1 MADEKSETIEQ
12 CVKEDSNSNSPE
24 QPRSPGAKS
33 SSGDHEYI
41 VLAAPD
47 IESDSGS
54 AVSVSSMD
62 KSKSLGSSVSSFADV
77 VIPDMEATLEKGPSD
92 EEVQNLVEDA
102 KKDFLHNSGAVEEV
116 NSGQGNVTDSQGAF
130 EGNRNVSDENL
141 SHARNALVVEGNQLS
156 NKTGDD
162 EERVELARQRSSSA
176 GQAEATQTT
185 NVVQFSP
192 GETARGRSST
202 HPGHSDDEN
211 DDNAV
216 LFDGITYLGSST
228 VNAPVSEIE
237 LKRTM
242 SVLREQTEVTIDVLL
257 YVGSTSDSMIRL
269 KDPETQAD
277 IATYRIQRILFCGR
291 GDAEGNES
299 DCFAF
304 NTVHGDSDIFHC
316 HVFRCLDPEKAGKI
330 LRTFALSFRRNRK
343 RKQHTQESSGDSS
356 TIIAG
361 VSNLLFKF
369 DVTLDILE
377 EDSKGFSS
385 AARDKNCFKLRQDL
399 HKKISITV
407 QQLTNK
413 HLIVERCF
421 GLLICPGKNVRYSD
435 MHLLS
440 EVSMEV
446 GDGGKT
452 YFITGLWD
460 PAVRDLLVLNTETP
474 KDTRLFVTIAVD
486 LVVTGVT
493 EPVRFIVET
502 KAKVYPSGEK
512 FFWNPSRQKFH
523 ETYIMELKEVTDTD
537 TGEKGFQV
545 KSLKTES
552 SIEASKNLNKRQH
565 TLNRQLSGGDKTPS
579 DDDDEDDEPLLS
591 GSGAVQ
597 KECTEEELGS
607 WADLLS
613 KWKDV
618 TLRPRQLPG
627 LVRKGIPEPVRGQ
640 VWQMMAGL
648 KENDDLL
655 EGYKHL
661 IKKESPTEQVIMW
674 DIHRTFPAHEYFK
687 SSGGEGQEMLYK
699 ISKAY
704 SVYDEEVGYCQGLSF
719 LSAVLLLHL
728 PEEQAF
734 ALLVKIMNDYGL
746 RDIFKHDFEQ
756 LHLKFFQLERMIEDS
771 MPDLYSHFQ
780 YNDIETHMFAS
791 QWFLTLFTAKFPLPM
806 VYCIMDLFLC
816 HGMSVIFQVALAL
829 LKGSRRE
836 LIQMDFESILKYFRV
851 SMPKKYLDEE
861 EYKKLINSAMGFRV
875 TNRKMKKYEKEYL
888 LKKEQEAQL
897 EDPVERLQRENKRLF
912 EANMR
917 LEQENDNLAHELV
930 TSKVELHSKLAEA
943 EEKVEELS
951 KALENATISLVEAED
966 QREKLTVE
974 GAQVKDMW
982 RQNIEQAE
990 EERKRHT
997 AIIEEYKKICTQM
1010 DERSEKLKEDLHQEL
1025 LEVKRRVGSCEN
1037 CAALFSDEGHV
1048 SLDGDSTVSFKPS
1061 VKVVDAEQ
1069 RLRELELELAQTKLS
1084 LVEAECRSQE
1094 LEHRLSAIE
1103 AAAGENKPWFKRI
1116 SLVKDSGK

>member
-1 MADEKSETIEQ
+1 MADEKAPGIGECVIEQ
-12 CVKEDSNSNSPE
+12 SNSDSPE
-24 QPRSPGAKS
+24 EPRSPGAKS
-33 SSGDHEYI
+33 TNGDHEYV
-41 VLAAPD
+41 VLAPPD

-54 AVSVSSMD
+54 AVSVSSID

-77 VIPDMEATLEKGPSD
+77 IIPEMEATLEKGPT
-92 EEVQNLVEDA
+92 EKEVQDLVEDA
-102 KKDFLHNSGAVEEV
+102 KKDFMHSSAAVEEV
-116 NSGQGNVTDSQGAF
+116 NSDAWKATERHV
-130 EGNRNVSDENL
+130 RNS
-141 SHARNALVVEGNQLS
+141 LVVEGHQLL
-156 NKTGDD
+156 NTTED
-162 EERVELARQRSSSA
+162 VELSKQGSSSN
-176 GQAEATQTT
+176 GQAETPQVTSLSQLSSEEA
-185 NVVQFSP
+185 VQGS
-192 GETARGRSST
+192 SST
-202 HPGHSDDEN
+202 QPSQSDKGSDG
-211 DDNAV
+211 NAII
-216 LFDGITYLGSST
+216 FDGITYLGSST

-242 SVLREQTEVTIDVLL
+242 AVLREQTEVTIDVLL
-257 YVGSTSDSMIRL
+257 YVGSTSDGMIRL
-269 KDPETQAD
+269 KDPETSKAENHKLKLLLFSHTLLAFSVQHN
-277 IATYRIQRILFCGR
+277 YNILKMLFFSVHSFMSFTVK
-291 GDAEGNES
+291 GNVVNNLVLYV
-299 DCFAF
+299 C
-304 NTVHGDSDIFHC
+304 
-316 HVFRCLDPEKAGKI
+316 
-330 LRTFALSFRRNRK
+330 
-343 RKQHTQESSGDSS
+343 RKQQALESSADTSAM
-356 TIIAG
+356 TIAG

-377 EDSKGFSS
+377 EDNKGFSS

-399 HKKISITV
+399 RKQVSITV

-440 EVSMEV
+440 EVTMNV

-452 YFITGLWD
+452 YYITGLWD
-460 PAVRDLLVLNTETP
+460 PAIRDLLVLNTETP

-502 KAKVYPSGEK
+502 KAKIFPSGEK
-512 FFWNPSRQKFH
+512 FFWTPSRAKFR
-523 ETYIMELKEVTDTD
+523 EIYIMELKEVTDTD
-537 TGEKGFQV
+537 TGEKGFEV

-552 SIEASKNLNKRQH
+552 SIEASKNLNKTR
-565 TLNRQLSGGDKTPS
+565 TFLNRQLSGGDKTPS

-607 WADLLS
+607 WADLLN

-618 TLRPRQLPG
+618 TLRPKQLPG
-627 LVRKGIPEPVRGQ
+627 LVRKGIPEPLRGQ
-640 VWQMMAGL
+640 IWQMMAGL
-648 KENDDLL
+648 KENDELL
-655 EGYKHL
+655 EGYKHF

-771 MPDLYSHFQ
+771 MPDLFSHFQ
-780 YNDIETHMFAS
+780 YNEIETHMYAS
-791 QWFLTLFTAKFPLPM
+791 QWFLTLFTAKFPLSM
-806 VYCIMDLFLC
+806 VYRIMDLFLC
-816 HGMSVIFQVALAL
+816 HGMSIIFQVALAL
-829 LKGSRRE
+829 LKASRRE
-836 LIQMDFESILKYFRV
+836 LIQMDFEAILKYFRI

-861 EYKKLINSAMGFRV
+861 EYKKLVNSALGFRV
-875 TNRKMKKYEKEYL
+875 TNKKMKKYEKEYM

-930 TSKVELHSKLAEA
+930 TTKVELHSKLAESD
-943 EEKVEELS
+943 EKVEELS
-951 KALENATISLVEAED
+951 KALDNTTISLAEAED
-966 QREKLTVE
+966 QLEKFKVE
-974 GAQVKDMW
+974 GAQVKEMW

-1037 CAALFSDEGHV
+1037 CATLFSDEGHV
-1048 SLDGDSTVSFKPS
+1048 SLDGDSTVSFKTS

-1094 LEHRLSAIE
+1094 LEHRLAAIV
-1103 AAAGENKPWFKRI
+1103 AAAGESKSWFKRI

>member
-1 MADEKSETIEQ
+1 MADEKAPATGECVIEQ
-12 CVKEDSNSNSPE
+12 SNSDSPE
-24 QPRSPGAKS
+24 EPRSPGAKS
-33 SSGDHEYI
+33 TNGDHEYV
-41 VLAAPD
+41 VLAPPD

-54 AVSVSSMD
+54 AVSVSSID

-77 VIPDMEATLEKGPSD
+77 IIPEMEATLEKGPT
-92 EEVQNLVEDA
+92 EKEVQDLVEDA
-102 KKDFLHNSGAVEEV
+102 KKDFMHSSAAVEEV
-116 NSGQGNVTDSQGAF
+116 NSDAWKATERHV
-130 EGNRNVSDENL
+130 RNS
-141 SHARNALVVEGNQLS
+141 LVVEGHQLL
-156 NKTGDD
+156 NTTED
-162 EERVELARQRSSSA
+162 VELIKQGSSSN
-176 GQAEATQTT
+176 GQAETPQVTSLSQLSSEEA
-185 NVVQFSP
+185 VQ
-192 GETARGRSST
+192 GNSST
-202 HPGHSDDEN
+202 QPSQSDKGGDG
-211 DDNAV
+211 NAII
-216 LFDGITYLGSST
+216 FDGITYLGSST

-242 SVLREQTEVTIDVLL
+242 AVLREQTEVTIDVLL
-257 YVGSTSDSMIRL
+257 YVGSTSDGMIRL
-269 KDPETQAD
+269 KDPETHAD
-277 IATYRIQRILFCGR
+277 IATYHIQRILFCGR

-304 NTVHGDSDIFHC
+304 NTIHGDSDIFHC
-316 HVFRCLDPEKAGKI
+316 HVFRCMDPEKAGKI

-343 RKQHTQESSGDSS
+343 RKQQALESSADTS
-356 TIIAG
+356 TMTIAG

-377 EDSKGFSS
+377 EDNKGFSS

-399 HKKISITV
+399 RKQVSITV

-440 EVSMEV
+440 EVTMNV

-452 YFITGLWD
+452 YYITGLWD
-460 PAVRDLLVLNTETP
+460 PAIRDLLVLNTETP

-502 KAKVYPSGEK
+502 KAKIFPSGEK
-512 FFWNPSRQKFH
+512 FFWTPSRAKFR
-523 ETYIMELKEVTDTD
+523 EIYIMELKEVTDTD
-537 TGEKGFQV
+537 TGEKGFEV

-552 SIEASKNLNKRQH
+552 SIEASKNSNKTRPF
-565 TLNRQLSGGDKTPS
+565 LNRQLSGGDKTPS

-597 KECTEEELGS
+597 KEWTEEELGS

-618 TLRPRQLPG
+618 TLRPKQLPG
-627 LVRKGIPEPVRGQ
+627 LVRKGIPEPLRGQ
-640 VWQMMAGL
+640 IWQMMAGL
-648 KENDDLL
+648 KENDELL
-655 EGYKHL
+655 EGYKHF

-771 MPDLYSHFQ
+771 MPDLFSHFQ
-780 YNDIETHMFAS
+780 YNEIETHMYAS
-791 QWFLTLFTAKFPLPM
+791 QWFLTLFTAKFPLSM
-806 VYCIMDLFLC
+806 VYRIMDLFLC

-829 LKGSRRE
+829 LKASRRE
-836 LIQMDFESILKYFRV
+836 LIQMDFEAILKYFRI

-861 EYKKLINSAMGFRV
+861 EYKKLVNSALGFRV
-875 TNRKMKKYEKEYL
+875 TNKKMKKYEKEYK

-930 TSKVELHSKLAEA
+930 TTKVELHSKLAESD
-943 EEKVEELS
+943 EKVEELS
-951 KALENATISLVEAED
+951 KALDNTTISLAEAED
-966 QREKLTVE
+966 QLEKFKVE
-974 GAQVKDMW
+974 GAQVKEMW

-997 AIIEEYKKICTQM
+997 AIIEEYKKICSQM

-1037 CAALFSDEGHV
+1037 CATLFSDEGHV
-1048 SLDGDSTVSFKPS
+1048 SLDGDSTVSFKTS

-1094 LEHRLSAIE
+1094 LEHRLAAIV
-1103 AAAGENKPWFKRI
+1103 AAAGESKSWFKRI

>member
-1 MADEKSETIEQ
+1 MADEKAPATGECVIEQ
-12 CVKEDSNSNSPE
+12 SNSDSPE
-24 QPRSPGAKS
+24 EPRSPGAKS
-33 SSGDHEYI
+33 TNGDHEYV
-41 VLAAPD
+41 VLAPPD

-54 AVSVSSMD
+54 AVSVSSID

-77 VIPDMEATLEKGPSD
+77 IIPEMEATLEKGPT
-92 EEVQNLVEDA
+92 EKEVQDLVEDA
-102 KKDFLHNSGAVEEV
+102 KKDFMHSSAVVEEV
-116 NSGQGNVTDSQGAF
+116 NSDAWKATERHV
-130 EGNRNVSDENL
+130 RNS
-141 SHARNALVVEGNQLS
+141 LVVEGHQLLNTTEDVELIKQGSSSNGQAQVTSLSQLS
-156 NKTGDD
+156 S
-162 EERVELARQRSSSA
+162 EEAVQGSSS
-176 GQAEATQTT
+176 TQPS
-185 NVVQFSP
+185 Q
-192 GETARGRSST
+192 
-202 HPGHSDDEN
+202 SDKGSDG
-211 DDNAV
+211 NAII
-216 LFDGITYLGSST
+216 FDGITYLGSST

-242 SVLREQTEVTIDVLL
+242 AVLREQTEVTIDVLL
-257 YVGSTSDSMIRL
+257 YVGSTSDGMIRL
-269 KDPETQAD
+269 KDPETHAD
-277 IATYRIQRILFCGR
+277 IATYHIQRILFCGR

-304 NTVHGDSDIFHC
+304 NTIHGDSDIFHC
-316 HVFRCLDPEKAGKI
+316 HVFRCMDPEKAGKI
-330 LRTFALSFRRNRK
+330 LRTFAISFRRNRK
-343 RKQHTQESSGDSS
+343 RKQQALESSADTS
-356 TIIAG
+356 TMTIAG

-377 EDSKGFSS
+377 EDNKGFSS

-399 HKKISITV
+399 RKQVSITV

-440 EVSMEV
+440 EVTMNV

-452 YFITGLWD
+452 YYITGLWD
-460 PAVRDLLVLNTETP
+460 PAIRDLLVLNTETP

-502 KAKVYPSGEK
+502 KAKIFPSGEK
-512 FFWNPSRQKFH
+512 FFWTPSRAKFR
-523 ETYIMELKEVTDTD
+523 EIYIMELKEVTDTD
-537 TGEKGFQV
+537 TGEKGFEV

-552 SIEASKNLNKRQH
+552 SIEASKNLSKTRPF
-565 TLNRQLSGGDKTPS
+565 LNRQLSGGDKTPS

-597 KECTEEELGS
+597 KEWTEEELGS
-607 WADLLS
+607 WADLLN

-618 TLRPRQLPG
+618 TLRPKQLPG
-627 LVRKGIPEPVRGQ
+627 LVRKGIPEPLRGQ
-640 VWQMMAGL
+640 IWQMMAGL
-648 KENDDLL
+648 KENDELL
-655 EGYKHL
+655 EGYKHF

-771 MPDLYSHFQ
+771 MPDLFSHFQ
-780 YNDIETHMFAS
+780 YNEIETHMYAS
-791 QWFLTLFTAKFPLPM
+791 QWFLTLFTAKFPLSM
-806 VYCIMDLFLC
+806 VYRIMDLFLC

-829 LKGSRRE
+829 LKASRRE
-836 LIQMDFESILKYFRV
+836 LIQMDFEAILKYFRI

-861 EYKKLINSAMGFRV
+861 EYKRLVNSALGFRV
-875 TNRKMKKYEKEYL
+875 TNKKMKKYEKEYM

-930 TSKVELHSKLAEA
+930 TTKVELHSKLAESD
-943 EEKVEELS
+943 EKVEELS
-951 KALENATISLVEAED
+951 KALDNTTISLAEAED
-966 QREKLTVE
+966 QLEKFKVE
-974 GAQVKDMW
+974 GAQVKEMW

-997 AIIEEYKKICTQM
+997 AIIEEYKKICSQM

-1037 CAALFSDEGHV
+1037 CATLFSDEGHV
-1048 SLDGDSTVSFKPS
+1048 SLDGDSTVSFKTS

-1094 LEHRLSAIE
+1094 LEHRLAAIV
-1103 AAAGENKPWFKRI
+1103 AAAGESKSWFKRI

>member
-1 MADEKSETIEQ
+1 MADEKAPATGECVIEQ
-12 CVKEDSNSNSPE
+12 SNSDSPE
-24 QPRSPGAKS
+24 EPRSPGAKS
-33 SSGDHEYI
+33 TNGDHEYV
-41 VLAAPD
+41 VLAPPD

-54 AVSVSSMD
+54 AVSVSSID

-77 VIPDMEATLEKGPSD
+77 IIPEMEATLEKGPT
-92 EEVQNLVEDA
+92 EKEVQDLVEDA
-102 KKDFLHNSGAVEEV
+102 KKDFMHSSAAVEEV
-116 NSGQGNVTDSQGAF
+116 NSDAWKATERHV
-130 EGNRNVSDENL
+130 RNS
-141 SHARNALVVEGNQLS
+141 LVVEGHQLL
-156 NKTGDD
+156 NTTED
-162 EERVELARQRSSSA
+162 VELIKQGSSSN
-176 GQAEATQTT
+176 GQAETPQVTSLSQLSSEEA
-185 NVVQFSP
+185 VQ
-192 GETARGRSST
+192 GNSST
-202 HPGHSDDEN
+202 QPSQSDKGGDG
-211 DDNAV
+211 NAII
-216 LFDGITYLGSST
+216 FDGITYLGSST

-242 SVLREQTEVTIDVLL
+242 AVLREQTEVTIDVLL
-257 YVGSTSDSMIRL
+257 YVGSTSDGMIRL
-269 KDPETQAD
+269 KDPETHAD
-277 IATYRIQRILFCGR
+277 IATYHIQRILFCGR

-304 NTVHGDSDIFHC
+304 NTIHGDSDIFHC
-316 HVFRCLDPEKAGKI
+316 HVFRCMDPEKAGKI

-343 RKQHTQESSGDSS
+343 RKQQALESSADTS
-356 TIIAG
+356 TMTIAG

-377 EDSKGFSS
+377 EDNKGFSS

-399 HKKISITV
+399 RKQVSITV

-440 EVSMEV
+440 EVTMNV

-452 YFITGLWD
+452 YYITGLWD
-460 PAVRDLLVLNTETP
+460 PAIRDLLVLNTETP

-502 KAKVYPSGEK
+502 KAKIFPSGEK
-512 FFWNPSRQKFH
+512 FFWTPSRAKFR
-523 ETYIMELKEVTDTD
+523 EIYIMELKEVTDTD
-537 TGEKGFQV
+537 TGEKGFEV

-552 SIEASKNLNKRQH
+552 SIEASKNSNKTRPF
-565 TLNRQLSGGDKTPS
+565 LNRQLSGGDKTLS

-597 KECTEEELGS
+597 KEWTEEELGS

-618 TLRPRQLPG
+618 TLRPKQLPG
-627 LVRKGIPEPVRGQ
+627 LVRKGIPEPLRGQ
-640 VWQMMAGL
+640 IWQMMAGL
-648 KENDDLL
+648 KENDELL
-655 EGYKHL
+655 EGYKHF

-771 MPDLYSHFQ
+771 MPDLFSHFQ
-780 YNDIETHMFAS
+780 YNEIETHMYAS
-791 QWFLTLFTAKFPLPM
+791 QWFLTLFTAKFPLSM
-806 VYCIMDLFLC
+806 VYRIMDLFLC

-829 LKGSRRE
+829 LKASRRE
-836 LIQMDFESILKYFRV
+836 LIQMDFEAILKYFRI

-861 EYKKLINSAMGFRV
+861 EYKKLVNSALGFRV
-875 TNRKMKKYEKEYL
+875 TNKKMKKYEKEYM

-930 TSKVELHSKLAEA
+930 TTKVELHSKLAESD
-943 EEKVEELS
+943 EKVEELS
-951 KALENATISLVEAED
+951 KALDNTTISLAEAED
-966 QREKLTVE
+966 QLEKFKVE
-974 GAQVKDMW
+974 GAQVKEMW

-997 AIIEEYKKICTQM
+997 AIIEEYKKICSQM

-1037 CAALFSDEGHV
+1037 CATLFSDEGHV
-1048 SLDGDSTVSFKPS
+1048 SLDGDSTVSFKTS

-1094 LEHRLSAIE
+1094 LEHRLAAIV
-1103 AAAGENKPWFKRI
+1103 AAAGESKSWFKRI

>member
-1 MADEKSETIEQ
+1 MADEKAPATGECVIEQ
-12 CVKEDSNSNSPE
+12 SNSDSPE
-24 QPRSPGAKS
+24 EPRSPGAKS
-33 SSGDHEYI
+33 TNGDHEYV
-41 VLAAPD
+41 VLAPPD

-54 AVSVSSMD
+54 AVSVSSID

-77 VIPDMEATLEKGPSD
+77 IIPEMEATLEKGPT
-92 EEVQNLVEDA
+92 EKEVQDLVEDA
-102 KKDFLHNSGAVEEV
+102 KKDFMHSSAAVEEV
-116 NSGQGNVTDSQGAF
+116 NSDAWKATERHV
-130 EGNRNVSDENL
+130 RNS
-141 SHARNALVVEGNQLS
+141 LVVEGHQLL
-156 NKTGDD
+156 NTTED
-162 EERVELARQRSSSA
+162 VELIKQGSSSN
-176 GQAEATQTT
+176 GQAETPQVTSLSQLSSEEA
-185 NVVQFSP
+185 VQGS
-192 GETARGRSST
+192 SST
-202 HPGHSDDEN
+202 QPSQSDKGGDG
-211 DDNAV
+211 NAII
-216 LFDGITYLGSST
+216 FDGITYLGSST

-242 SVLREQTEVTIDVLL
+242 AVLREQTEVTIDVLL
-257 YVGSTSDSMIRL
+257 YVGSTSDGMIRL
-269 KDPETQAD
+269 KDPETHAD
-277 IATYRIQRILFCGR
+277 IATYHIQRILFCGR

-304 NTVHGDSDIFHC
+304 NTIHGDSDIFHC
-316 HVFRCLDPEKAGKI
+316 HVFRCMDPEKAGKI
-330 LRTFALSFRRNRK
+330 LRTFAISFRRNRK
-343 RKQHTQESSGDSS
+343 RKQQALESSADTS
-356 TIIAG
+356 TMTIAG

-377 EDSKGFSS
+377 EDNKGFSS

-399 HKKISITV
+399 RKQVSITV

-440 EVSMEV
+440 EVTMNV

-452 YFITGLWD
+452 YYITGLWD
-460 PAVRDLLVLNTETP
+460 PAIRDLLVLNTETP

-502 KAKVYPSGEK
+502 KAKIFPSGEK
-512 FFWNPSRQKFH
+512 FFWTPSRAKFR
-523 ETYIMELKEVTDTD
+523 EIYIMELKEVTDTD
-537 TGEKGFQV
+537 TGEKGFEV

-552 SIEASKNLNKRQH
+552 SIEASKNSNKTRPF
-565 TLNRQLSGGDKTPS
+565 LNRQLSGGDKTLS

-597 KECTEEELGS
+597 KEWTEEELGS
-607 WADLLS
+607 WADLLN

-618 TLRPRQLPG
+618 TLRPKQLPG
-627 LVRKGIPEPVRGQ
+627 LVRKGIPEPLRGQ
-640 VWQMMAGL
+640 IWQMMAGL
-648 KENDDLL
+648 KENDELL
-655 EGYKHL
+655 EGYKHF

-771 MPDLYSHFQ
+771 MPDLFSHFQ
-780 YNDIETHMFAS
+780 YNEIETHMYAS
-791 QWFLTLFTAKFPLPM
+791 QWFLTLFTAKFPLSM
-806 VYCIMDLFLC
+806 VYRIMDLFLC

-829 LKGSRRE
+829 LKASRRE
-836 LIQMDFESILKYFRV
+836 LIQMDFEAILKYFRI

-861 EYKKLINSAMGFRV
+861 EYKKLVNSALGFRV
-875 TNRKMKKYEKEYL
+875 TNKKMKKYEKEYK

-930 TSKVELHSKLAEA
+930 TTKVELHSKLAESD
-943 EEKVEELS
+943 EKVEELS
-951 KALENATISLVEAED
+951 KALDNTTISLAEAED
-966 QREKLTVE
+966 QLEKFKVE
-974 GAQVKDMW
+974 GAQVKEMW

-997 AIIEEYKKICTQM
+997 AIIEEYKKICSQM

-1037 CAALFSDEGHV
+1037 CATLFSDEGHV
-1048 SLDGDSTVSFKPS
+1048 SLDGDSTVSFKTS

-1094 LEHRLSAIE
+1094 LEHRLAAIV
-1103 AAAGENKPWFKRI
+1103 AAAGESKSWFKRI

>member
-1 MADEKSETIEQ
+1 MADEKAPAIGECVIEQ
-12 CVKEDSNSNSPE
+12 SNSDSPE
-24 QPRSPGAKS
+24 EPRSPGAKS
-33 SSGDHEYI
+33 TNGDHEYV
-41 VLAAPD
+41 VLAPPD

-54 AVSVSSMD
+54 AVSVSSID

-77 VIPDMEATLEKGPSD
+77 IIPEMEATLEKGPT
-92 EEVQNLVEDA
+92 EKEVQDLVEDA
-102 KKDFLHNSGAVEEV
+102 KKDFMHNSAAVEEV
-116 NSGQGNVTDSQGAF
+116 NSDAWKATERHV
-130 EGNRNVSDENL
+130 RNS
-141 SHARNALVVEGNQLS
+141 LVVEGHQLL
-156 NKTGDD
+156 NTTED
-162 EERVELARQRSSSA
+162 VELIKQGSSSN
-176 GQAEATQTT
+176 GQAETPQVTSLSQLSSEEA
-185 NVVQFSP
+185 VQGS
-192 GETARGRSST
+192 SST
-202 HPGHSDDEN
+202 QASQSDKGSDG
-211 DDNAV
+211 NAII
-216 LFDGITYLGSST
+216 FDGITYLGSST

-242 SVLREQTEVTIDVLL
+242 AVLREQTEVTIDVLL
-257 YVGSTSDSMIRL
+257 YVGSTSDGMIRL
-269 KDPETQAD
+269 KDPETHAD
-277 IATYRIQRILFCGR
+277 IATYHIQRILFCGR

-304 NTVHGDSDIFHC
+304 NTIHGDSDIFHC
-316 HVFRCLDPEKAGKI
+316 HVFRCMDPEKAGKI
-330 LRTFALSFRRNRK
+330 LRTFAISFRRNRK
-343 RKQHTQESSGDSS
+343 RKQQALESSADTS
-356 TIIAG
+356 TMTIAG

-377 EDSKGFSS
+377 EDNKGFSS

-399 HKKISITV
+399 RKQVSITV

-440 EVSMEV
+440 EVTMNV

-452 YFITGLWD
+452 YYITGLWD
-460 PAVRDLLVLNTETP
+460 PAIRDLLVLNTETP

-502 KAKVYPSGEK
+502 KAKIFPSGEK
-512 FFWNPSRQKFH
+512 FFWTPSRAKFR
-523 ETYIMELKEVTDTD
+523 EIYIMELKEVTDTD
-537 TGEKGFQV
+537 TGEKGFEV

-552 SIEASKNLNKRQH
+552 SIEASKNLSKTRPF
-565 TLNRQLSGGDKTPS
+565 LNRQLSGGDKTPS

-597 KECTEEELGS
+597 KEWTEEELGS
-607 WADLLS
+607 WADLLN

-618 TLRPRQLPG
+618 TLRPKQLPG
-627 LVRKGIPEPVRGQ
+627 LVRKGIPEPLRGQ
-640 VWQMMAGL
+640 IWQMMAGL
-648 KENDDLL
+648 KENDELL
-655 EGYKHL
+655 EGYKHF

-771 MPDLYSHFQ
+771 MPDLFSHFQ
-780 YNDIETHMFAS
+780 YNEIETHMYAS
-791 QWFLTLFTAKFPLPM
+791 QWFLTLFTAKFPLSM
-806 VYCIMDLFLC
+806 VYRIMDLFLC

-829 LKGSRRE
+829 LKASRRE
-836 LIQMDFESILKYFRV
+836 LIQMDFEAILKYFRI

-861 EYKKLINSAMGFRV
+861 EYKKLVNSALGFRV
-875 TNRKMKKYEKEYL
+875 TNKKMKKYEKEYK

-930 TSKVELHSKLAEA
+930 TTKVELHSKLAESD
-943 EEKVEELS
+943 EKVEELS
-951 KALENATISLVEAED
+951 KALDNTTISLAEAED
-966 QREKLTVE
+966 QLEKFKVE
-974 GAQVKDMW
+974 GAQVKEMW

-997 AIIEEYKKICTQM
+997 AIIEEYKKICSQM

-1037 CAALFSDEGHV
+1037 CATLFSDEGHV
-1048 SLDGDSTVSFKPS
+1048 SLDGDSTVSFKTS

-1094 LEHRLSAIE
+1094 LEHRLAAIV
-1103 AAAGENKPWFKRI
+1103 AAAGESKSWFKRI

>member
-1 MADEKSETIEQ
+1 MADEKAPGIGECVIEQ
-12 CVKEDSNSNSPE
+12 SNSDSPE
-24 QPRSPGAKS
+24 EPRSPGAKS
-33 SSGDHEYI
+33 TNGDHEYV
-41 VLAAPD
+41 VLAPPD

-54 AVSVSSMD
+54 AVSVSSID

-77 VIPDMEATLEKGPSD
+77 IIPEMEATLEKGPT
-92 EEVQNLVEDA
+92 EKEVQDLVEDA
-102 KKDFLHNSGAVEEV
+102 KKDFMHSSAAVEEV
-116 NSGQGNVTDSQGAF
+116 NSDAWKATERHV
-130 EGNRNVSDENL
+130 RNS
-141 SHARNALVVEGNQLS
+141 LVVEGHQLL
-156 NKTGDD
+156 NTTED
-162 EERVELARQRSSSA
+162 VELSKQGSSSN
-176 GQAEATQTT
+176 GQAETPQVTSLSQLSSEEA
-185 NVVQFSP
+185 VQGS
-192 GETARGRSST
+192 SST
-202 HPGHSDDEN
+202 QPSQSDKGSDG
-211 DDNAV
+211 NAII
-216 LFDGITYLGSST
+216 FDGITYLGSST

-242 SVLREQTEVTIDVLL
+242 AVLREQTEVTIDVLL
-257 YVGSTSDSMIRL
+257 YVGSTSDGMIRL
-269 KDPETQAD
+269 KDPETHAD
-277 IATYRIQRILFCGR
+277 IATYHIQRILFCGR

-304 NTVHGDSDIFHC
+304 NTIHGDSDIFHC
-316 HVFRCLDPEKAGKI
+316 HVFRCMDPEKAGKI
-330 LRTFALSFRRNRK
+330 LRTFAISFRRNRK
-343 RKQHTQESSGDSS
+343 RKQQALESSADTSAM
-356 TIIAG
+356 TIAG

-377 EDSKGFSS
+377 EDNKGFSS

-399 HKKISITV
+399 RKQVSITV

-440 EVSMEV
+440 EVTMNV

-452 YFITGLWD
+452 YYITGLWD
-460 PAVRDLLVLNTETP
+460 PAIRDLLVLNTETP

-502 KAKVYPSGEK
+502 KAKIFPSGEK
-512 FFWNPSRQKFH
+512 FFWTPSRAKFR
-523 ETYIMELKEVTDTD
+523 EIYIMELKEVTDTD
-537 TGEKGFQV
+537 TGEKGFEV

-552 SIEASKNLNKRQH
+552 SIEASKNLNKTR
-565 TLNRQLSGGDKTPS
+565 TFLNRQLSGGDKTPS

-618 TLRPRQLPG
+618 TLRPKQLPG
-627 LVRKGIPEPVRGQ
+627 LVRKGIPEPLRGQ
-640 VWQMMAGL
+640 IWQMMAGL
-648 KENDDLL
+648 KENDELL
-655 EGYKHL
+655 EGYKHF

-771 MPDLYSHFQ
+771 MPDLFSHFQ
-780 YNDIETHMFAS
+780 YNEIETHMYAS
-791 QWFLTLFTAKFPLPM
+791 QWFLTLFTAKFPLSM
-806 VYCIMDLFLC
+806 VYRIMDLFLC
-816 HGMSVIFQVALAL
+816 HGMSIIFQVALAL
-829 LKGSRRE
+829 LKASRRE
-836 LIQMDFESILKYFRV
+836 LIQMDFEAILKYFRI

-861 EYKKLINSAMGFRV
+861 EYKKLVNSALGFRV
-875 TNRKMKKYEKEYL
+875 TNKKMKKYEKEYM

-930 TSKVELHSKLAEA
+930 TTKVELHSKLAESD
-943 EEKVEELS
+943 EKVEELS
-951 KALENATISLVEAED
+951 KALDNTTISLAEAED
-966 QREKLTVE
+966 QLEKFKVE
-974 GAQVKDMW
+974 GAQVKEMW

-997 AIIEEYKKICTQM
+997 AIIEEYKKICSQM

-1037 CAALFSDEGHV
+1037 CATLFSDEGHV
-1048 SLDGDSTVSFKPS
+1048 SLDGDSTVSFKTS

-1094 LEHRLSAIE
+1094 LEHRLAAIV
-1103 AAAGENKPWFKRI
+1103 AAAGESKSWFKRI

>member
-1 MADEKSETIEQ
+1 MICEILIKTFEIFMANI
-12 CVKEDSNSNSPE
+12 NSQIAE
-24 QPRSPGAKS
+24 QPLKADSSPKQPQSPSSKS
-33 SSGDHEYI
+33 VNGDHEFI
-41 VLAAPD
+41 MLAAHD

-54 AVSVSSMD
+54 AVSMSSMD
-62 KSKSLGSSVSSFADV
+62 KSKSQGSSVSSFADV
-77 VIPDMEATLEKGPSD
+77 IIPDMEATLEKGPT
-92 EEVQNLVEDA
+92 EEELQILVEDA
-102 KKDFLHNSGAVEEV
+102 EKDISHNSGTPQDLDSSGKDILVSELCGDTMKLDRQASCENQSHVKNSSVLDGDQLSSEQSIGLARECSLSAGEAESSLASFDESLQNRAGTHPGLSDEE
-116 NSGQGNVTDSQGAF
+116 
-130 EGNRNVSDENL
+130 SDEN
-141 SHARNALVVEGNQLS
+141 AI
-156 NKTGDD
+156 
-162 EERVELARQRSSSA
+162 
-176 GQAEATQTT
+176 
-185 NVVQFSP
+185 
-192 GETARGRSST
+192 
-202 HPGHSDDEN
+202 
-211 DDNAV
+211 
-216 LFDGITYLGSST
+216 LFDGVTYLGSST

-242 SVLREQTEVTIDVLL
+242 SILREQTEVTIDVLL
-257 YVGSTSDSMIRL
+257 HVGSTADKLIRL
-269 KDPETQAD
+269 KDPESRSD

-291 GDAEGNES
+291 GDAEGSER

-316 HVFRCLDPEKAGKI
+316 HVFRCKDPEKTGQI
-330 LRTFALSFRRNRK
+330 LRSFSQSFRRHRK
-343 RKQHTQESSGDSS
+343 RKQQPIESTEPPATVTG
-356 TIIAG
+356 I
-361 VSNLLFKF
+361 SNLIFKF

-377 EDSKGFSS
+377 EDNKGFCS
-385 AARDKNCFKLRQDL
+385 AARDKDCFKLRQDL
-399 HKKISITV
+399 NKKVSIIV
-407 QQLTNK
+407 HQLKNQ

-440 EVSMEV
+440 EVAMNV
-446 GDGGKT
+446 GDEGKT

-460 PAVRDLLVLNTETP
+460 PTIRDLLVLNTETP
-474 KDTRLFVTIAVD
+474 KDTRLFLTIAVD
-486 LVVTGVT
+486 LVVKGVT

-512 FFWNPSRQKFH
+512 FFWSSSKPKFH
-523 ETYIMELKEVTDTD
+523 ETYIMELKEVFNSELK
-537 TGEKGFQV
+537 EKGFEV
-545 KSLKTES
+545 KSLTTES
-552 SIEASKNLNKRQH
+552 SLEASQRRQP
-565 TLNRQLSGGDKTPS
+565 LLKRQLSSGDKSPS

-591 GSGAVQ
+591 GSGDVQ
-597 KECTEEELGS
+597 KDCSVEELGT
-607 WADLLS
+607 WADLLA

-618 TLRPRQLPG
+618 TIRPRQLPG

-648 KENDDLL
+648 KENDELL
-655 EGYKHL
+655 EDYKHL
-661 IKKESPTEQVIMW
+661 LKKESPTEQVIMW

-687 SSGGEGQEMLYK
+687 SSGGQGQEMLYK

-734 ALLVKIMNDYGL
+734 ALLVKVMNHYGL

-756 LHLKFFQLERMIEDS
+756 LHVKFFQLERMIEDS

-780 YNDIETHMFAS
+780 YNEIETHMFAS

-806 VYCIMDLFLC
+806 VYRIMDLFLC
-816 HGMSVIFQVALAL
+816 HGMRVIFQVALAL
-829 LKGSRRE
+829 LKASRRD

-875 TNRKMKKYEKEYL
+875 TNKKMKKYETEYL
-888 LKKEQEAQL
+888 IHKEQEAQL

-912 EANMR
+912 DANMR
-917 LEQENDNLAHELV
+917 LEHENDNLAHELV
-930 TSKVELHSKLAEA
+930 TSKVELHSKLAET

-951 KALENATISLVEAED
+951 KALENATKSLLEAED
-966 QREKLTVE
+966 QREKFKDE
-974 GAQVKDMW
+974 GSQVKEMW

-997 AIIEEYKKICTQM
+997 AIIEEYKKICSQM
-1010 DERSEKLKEDLHQEL
+1010 DERTEKLKEDLHQEL

-1048 SLDGDSTVSFKPS
+1048 SLDGDGRVSFKTS
-1061 VKVVDAEQ
+1061 VKVVDTEQ

-1084 LVEAECRSQE
+1084 LVETECRSQE
-1094 LEHRLSAIE
+1094 LEHRLAAIM
-1103 AAAGENKPWFKRI
+1103 AATGENKPWFKRI
-1116 SLVKDSGK
+1116 SLAKDTGK

>member
-1 MADEKSETIEQ
+1 MADEKAPGIGECVIEQ
-12 CVKEDSNSNSPE
+12 SNSDSPE
-24 QPRSPGAKS
+24 EPRSPGAKS
-33 SSGDHEYI
+33 TNGDHEYV
-41 VLAAPD
+41 VLAPPD

-54 AVSVSSMD
+54 AVSVSSID

-77 VIPDMEATLEKGPSD
+77 IIPEMEATLEKGPT
-92 EEVQNLVEDA
+92 EKEVQDLVEDA
-102 KKDFLHNSGAVEEV
+102 KKDFMHSSAAVEEV
-116 NSGQGNVTDSQGAF
+116 NSDAWKATERHV
-130 EGNRNVSDENL
+130 RNS
-141 SHARNALVVEGNQLS
+141 LVVEGHQLL
-156 NKTGDD
+156 NTTED
-162 EERVELARQRSSSA
+162 VELSKQGSSSN
-176 GQAEATQTT
+176 GQAETPQVTSLSQLSSEEA
-185 NVVQFSP
+185 VQGS
-192 GETARGRSST
+192 SST
-202 HPGHSDDEN
+202 QPSQSDKGSDG
-211 DDNAV
+211 NAII
-216 LFDGITYLGSST
+216 FDGITYLGSST

-242 SVLREQTEVTIDVLL
+242 AVLREQTEVTIDVLL
-257 YVGSTSDSMIRL
+257 YVGSTSDGMIRL
-269 KDPETQAD
+269 KDPETHAD
-277 IATYRIQRILFCGR
+277 IATYHIQRILFCGR

-304 NTVHGDSDIFHC
+304 NTIHGDSDIFHC
-316 HVFRCLDPEKAGKI
+316 HVFRCMDPEKAGKI
-330 LRTFALSFRRNRK
+330 LRTFAISFRRNRK
-343 RKQHTQESSGDSS
+343 DKYSSRKQQALESSADTSAM
-356 TIIAG
+356 TIAG

-377 EDSKGFSS
+377 EDNKGFSS

-399 HKKISITV
+399 RKQVSITV

-440 EVSMEV
+440 EVTMNV

-452 YFITGLWD
+452 YYITGLWD
-460 PAVRDLLVLNTETP
+460 PAIRDLLVLNTETP

-502 KAKVYPSGEK
+502 KAKIFPSGEK
-512 FFWNPSRQKFH
+512 FFWTPSRAKFR
-523 ETYIMELKEVTDTD
+523 EIYIMELKEVTDTD
-537 TGEKGFQV
+537 TGEKGFEV

-552 SIEASKNLNKRQH
+552 SIEASKNLNKTR
-565 TLNRQLSGGDKTPS
+565 TFLNRQLSGGDKTPS

-618 TLRPRQLPG
+618 TLRPKQLPG
-627 LVRKGIPEPVRGQ
+627 LVRKGIPEPLRGQ
-640 VWQMMAGL
+640 IWQMMAGL
-648 KENDDLL
+648 KENDELL
-655 EGYKHL
+655 EGYKHF

-771 MPDLYSHFQ
+771 MPDLFSHFQ
-780 YNDIETHMFAS
+780 YNEIETHMYAS
-791 QWFLTLFTAKFPLPM
+791 QWFLTLFTAKFPLSM
-806 VYCIMDLFLC
+806 VYRIMDLFLC
-816 HGMSVIFQVALAL
+816 HGMSIIFQVALAL
-829 LKGSRRE
+829 LKASRRE
-836 LIQMDFESILKYFRV
+836 LIQMDFEAILKYFRI

-861 EYKKLINSAMGFRV
+861 EYKKLVNSALGFRV
-875 TNRKMKKYEKEYL
+875 TNKKMKKYEKEYM

-930 TSKVELHSKLAEA
+930 TTKVELHSKLAESD
-943 EEKVEELS
+943 EKVEELS
-951 KALENATISLVEAED
+951 KALDNTTISLAEAED
-966 QREKLTVE
+966 QLEKFKVE
-974 GAQVKDMW
+974 GAQVKEMW

-997 AIIEEYKKICTQM
+997 AIIEEYKKICSQM

-1037 CAALFSDEGHV
+1037 CATLFSDEGHV
-1048 SLDGDSTVSFKPS
+1048 SLDGDSTVSFKTS

-1094 LEHRLSAIE
+1094 LEHRLAAIV
-1103 AAAGENKPWFKRI
+1103 AAAGESKSWFKRI

>member
-1 MADEKSETIEQ
+1 MADEKAPATGECVIEQ
-12 CVKEDSNSNSPE
+12 SNSDSPE
-24 QPRSPGAKS
+24 EPRSPGAKS
-33 SSGDHEYI
+33 TNGDHEYV
-41 VLAAPD
+41 VLAPPD

-54 AVSVSSMD
+54 AVSVSSID

-77 VIPDMEATLEKGPSD
+77 IIPEMEATLEKGPT
-92 EEVQNLVEDA
+92 EKEVQDLVEDA
-102 KKDFLHNSGAVEEV
+102 KKDFMHSSAAVEEV
-116 NSGQGNVTDSQGAF
+116 NSDAWKATERHV
-130 EGNRNVSDENL
+130 RNS
-141 SHARNALVVEGNQLS
+141 LVVEGHQLL
-156 NKTGDD
+156 NTTED
-162 EERVELARQRSSSA
+162 VELIKQGSSSN
-176 GQAEATQTT
+176 GQAETPQVTSLSQLSSEEA
-185 NVVQFSP
+185 VQGS
-192 GETARGRSST
+192 SST
-202 HPGHSDDEN
+202 QPSQSDKGGDG
-211 DDNAV
+211 NAII
-216 LFDGITYLGSST
+216 FDGITYLGSST

-242 SVLREQTEVTIDVLL
+242 AVLREQTEVTIDVLL
-257 YVGSTSDSMIRL
+257 YVGSTSDGMIRL
-269 KDPETQAD
+269 KDPETHAD
-277 IATYRIQRILFCGR
+277 IATYHIQRILFCGR

-304 NTVHGDSDIFHC
+304 NTIHGDSDIFHC
-316 HVFRCLDPEKAGKI
+316 HVFRCMDPEKAGKI

-343 RKQHTQESSGDSS
+343 RKQQALESSADTS
-356 TIIAG
+356 TMTIAG

-377 EDSKGFSS
+377 EDNKGFSS

-399 HKKISITV
+399 RKQVSITV

-440 EVSMEV
+440 EVTMNV

-452 YFITGLWD
+452 YYITGLWD
-460 PAVRDLLVLNTETP
+460 PAIRDLLVLNTETP

-502 KAKVYPSGEK
+502 KAKIFPSGEK
-512 FFWNPSRQKFH
+512 FFWTPSRAKFR
-523 ETYIMELKEVTDTD
+523 EIYIMELKEVTDTD
-537 TGEKGFQV
+537 TGEKGFEV
-545 KSLKTES
+545 KSLKIES
-552 SIEASKNLNKRQH
+552 SIEASKNSNKTRPF
-565 TLNRQLSGGDKTPS
+565 LNRQLSGGDKTLS

-597 KECTEEELGS
+597 KEWTEEELGS

-618 TLRPRQLPG
+618 TLRPKQLPG
-627 LVRKGIPEPVRGQ
+627 LVRKGIPEPLRGQ
-640 VWQMMAGL
+640 IWQMMAGL
-648 KENDDLL
+648 KENDELL
-655 EGYKHL
+655 EGYKHF

-771 MPDLYSHFQ
+771 MPDLFSHFQ
-780 YNDIETHMFAS
+780 YNEIETHMYAS
-791 QWFLTLFTAKFPLPM
+791 QWFLTLFTAKFPLSM
-806 VYCIMDLFLC
+806 VYRIMDLFLC

-829 LKGSRRE
+829 LKASRRE
-836 LIQMDFESILKYFRV
+836 LIQMDFEAILKYFRI

-861 EYKKLINSAMGFRV
+861 EYKKLVNSALGFRV
-875 TNRKMKKYEKEYL
+875 TNKKMKKYEKEYK

-930 TSKVELHSKLAEA
+930 TTKVELHSKLAESD
-943 EEKVEELS
+943 EKVEELS
-951 KALENATISLVEAED
+951 KALDNTTISLAEAED
-966 QREKLTVE
+966 QLEKFKVE
-974 GAQVKDMW
+974 GAQVKEMW

-997 AIIEEYKKICTQM
+997 AIIEEYKKICSQM

-1037 CAALFSDEGHV
+1037 CATLFSDEGHV
-1048 SLDGDSTVSFKPS
+1048 SLDGDSTVSFKTS

-1094 LEHRLSAIE
+1094 LEHRLAAIV
-1103 AAAGENKPWFKRI
+1103 AAAGESKSWFKRI

>member
-1 MADEKSETIEQ
+1 MADEKAPATGECVIEQ
-12 CVKEDSNSNSPE
+12 SNSDSPE
-24 QPRSPGAKS
+24 EPRSPGAKS
-33 SSGDHEYI
+33 TNGDHEYV
-41 VLAAPD
+41 VLAPPD

-54 AVSVSSMD
+54 AVSVSSID

-77 VIPDMEATLEKGPSD
+77 IIPEMEATLEKGPT
-92 EEVQNLVEDA
+92 EKEVQDLVEDA
-102 KKDFLHNSGAVEEV
+102 KKDFMHSSAVVEEV
-116 NSGQGNVTDSQGAF
+116 NSDAWKVT
-130 EGNRNVSDENL
+130 ERHVRNS
-141 SHARNALVVEGNQLS
+141 LVVEGHQLLNTTEDVELIKQGSSSNGQAQVTSLSQLS
-156 NKTGDD
+156 S
-162 EERVELARQRSSSA
+162 EEAVQGSSS
-176 GQAEATQTT
+176 TQPS
-185 NVVQFSP
+185 Q
-192 GETARGRSST
+192 
-202 HPGHSDDEN
+202 SDKGSDG
-211 DDNAV
+211 NAII
-216 LFDGITYLGSST
+216 FDGITYLGSST

-242 SVLREQTEVTIDVLL
+242 AVLREQTEVTIDVLL
-257 YVGSTSDSMIRL
+257 YVGSTSDGMIRL
-269 KDPETQAD
+269 KDPETHAD
-277 IATYRIQRILFCGR
+277 IATYHIQRILFCGR

-304 NTVHGDSDIFHC
+304 NTIHGDSDIFHC
-316 HVFRCLDPEKAGKI
+316 HVFRCMDPEKAGKI
-330 LRTFALSFRRNRK
+330 LRTFAISFRRNRK
-343 RKQHTQESSGDSS
+343 RKQQALESSADTS
-356 TIIAG
+356 TMTIAG

-377 EDSKGFSS
+377 EDNKGFSS

-399 HKKISITV
+399 RKQVSITV

-440 EVSMEV
+440 EVTMNV

-452 YFITGLWD
+452 YYITGLWD
-460 PAVRDLLVLNTETP
+460 PAIRDLLVLNTETP

-502 KAKVYPSGEK
+502 KAKIFPSGEK
-512 FFWNPSRQKFH
+512 FFWTPSRAKFR
-523 ETYIMELKEVTDTD
+523 EIYIMELKEVTDTD
-537 TGEKGFQV
+537 TGEKGFEV

-552 SIEASKNLNKRQH
+552 SIEASKNSNKTRPF
-565 TLNRQLSGGDKTPS
+565 LNRQLSGGDKTPS

-597 KECTEEELGS
+597 KEWTEEELGS
-607 WADLLS
+607 WADLLN

-618 TLRPRQLPG
+618 TLRPKQLPG
-627 LVRKGIPEPVRGQ
+627 LVRKGIPEPLRGQ
-640 VWQMMAGL
+640 IWQMMAGL
-648 KENDDLL
+648 KENDELL
-655 EGYKHL
+655 EGYKHF

-771 MPDLYSHFQ
+771 MPDLFSHFQ
-780 YNDIETHMFAS
+780 YNEIETHMYAS
-791 QWFLTLFTAKFPLPM
+791 QWFLTLFTAKFPLSM
-806 VYCIMDLFLC
+806 VYRIMDLFLC

-829 LKGSRRE
+829 LKASRRE
-836 LIQMDFESILKYFRV
+836 LIQMDFEAILKYFRI

-861 EYKKLINSAMGFRV
+861 EYKKLVNSALGFRV
-875 TNRKMKKYEKEYL
+875 TNKKMKKYEKEYK

-930 TSKVELHSKLAEA
+930 TTKVELHSKLAESD
-943 EEKVEELS
+943 EKVEELS
-951 KALENATISLVEAED
+951 KALDNTTISLAEAED
-966 QREKLTVE
+966 QLEKFKVE
-974 GAQVKDMW
+974 GAQVKEMW

-997 AIIEEYKKICTQM
+997 AIIEEYKKICSQM

-1037 CAALFSDEGHV
+1037 CATLFSDEGHV
-1048 SLDGDSTVSFKPS
+1048 SLDGDSTVSFKTS

-1094 LEHRLSAIE
+1094 LEHRLAAIV
-1103 AAAGENKPWFKRI
+1103 AAAGESKSWFKRI

>member
-1 MADEKSETIEQ
+1 MADEKAPATGECVIEQ
-12 CVKEDSNSNSPE
+12 SNSDSPE
-24 QPRSPGAKS
+24 EPRSPGAKS
-33 SSGDHEYI
+33 TNGDHEYV
-41 VLAAPD
+41 VLAPPD

-54 AVSVSSMD
+54 AVSVSSID

-77 VIPDMEATLEKGPSD
+77 IIPEMEATLEKGPT
-92 EEVQNLVEDA
+92 EKEVQDLVEDA
-102 KKDFLHNSGAVEEV
+102 KKDFMHSSAAVEEV
-116 NSGQGNVTDSQGAF
+116 NSDAWKATERHV
-130 EGNRNVSDENL
+130 RNS
-141 SHARNALVVEGNQLS
+141 LVVEGHQLL
-156 NKTGDD
+156 NTTED
-162 EERVELARQRSSSA
+162 VELIKQGSSSN
-176 GQAEATQTT
+176 GQAETPQVTSLSQLSSEEA
-185 NVVQFSP
+185 VQGS
-192 GETARGRSST
+192 SST
-202 HPGHSDDEN
+202 QPSQSDKGGDG
-211 DDNAV
+211 NAII
-216 LFDGITYLGSST
+216 FDGITYLGSST

-242 SVLREQTEVTIDVLL
+242 AVLREQTEVTIDVLL
-257 YVGSTSDSMIRL
+257 YVGSTSDGMIRL
-269 KDPETQAD
+269 KDPETHAD
-277 IATYRIQRILFCGR
+277 IATYHIQRILFCGR

-304 NTVHGDSDIFHC
+304 NTIHGDSDIFHC
-316 HVFRCLDPEKAGKI
+316 HVFRCMDPEKAGKI
-330 LRTFALSFRRNRK
+330 LRTFAISFRRNRK
-343 RKQHTQESSGDSS
+343 DKYSSRKQQALESSADTS
-356 TIIAG
+356 TMTIAG

-377 EDSKGFSS
+377 EDNKGFSS

-399 HKKISITV
+399 RKQVSITV

-440 EVSMEV
+440 EVTMNV

-452 YFITGLWD
+452 YYITGLWD
-460 PAVRDLLVLNTETP
+460 PAIRDLLVLNTETP

-502 KAKVYPSGEK
+502 KAKIFPSGEK
-512 FFWNPSRQKFH
+512 FFWTPSRAKFR
-523 ETYIMELKEVTDTD
+523 EIYIMELKEVTDTD
-537 TGEKGFQV
+537 TGEKGFEV

-552 SIEASKNLNKRQH
+552 SIEASKNSNKTRPF
-565 TLNRQLSGGDKTPS
+565 LNRQLSGGDKTLS

-597 KECTEEELGS
+597 KEWTEEELGS
-607 WADLLS
+607 WADLLN

-618 TLRPRQLPG
+618 TLRPKQLPG
-627 LVRKGIPEPVRGQ
+627 LVRKGIPEPLRGQ
-640 VWQMMAGL
+640 IWQMMAGL
-648 KENDDLL
+648 KENDELL
-655 EGYKHL
+655 EGYKHF

-771 MPDLYSHFQ
+771 MPDLFSHFQ
-780 YNDIETHMFAS
+780 YNEIETHMYAS
-791 QWFLTLFTAKFPLPM
+791 QWFLTLFTAKFPLSM
-806 VYCIMDLFLC
+806 VYRIMDLFLC

-829 LKGSRRE
+829 LKASRRE
-836 LIQMDFESILKYFRV
+836 LIQMDFEAILKYFRI

-861 EYKKLINSAMGFRV
+861 EYKKLVNSALGFRV
-875 TNRKMKKYEKEYL
+875 TNKKMKKYEKEYK

-930 TSKVELHSKLAEA
+930 TTKVELHSKLAESD
-943 EEKVEELS
+943 EKVEELS
-951 KALENATISLVEAED
+951 KALDNTTISLAEAED
-966 QREKLTVE
+966 QLEKFKVE
-974 GAQVKDMW
+974 GAQVKEMW

-997 AIIEEYKKICTQM
+997 AIIEEYKKICSQM

-1037 CAALFSDEGHV
+1037 CATLFSDEGHV
-1048 SLDGDSTVSFKPS
+1048 SLDGDSTVSFKTS

-1094 LEHRLSAIE
+1094 LEHRLAAIV
-1103 AAAGENKPWFKRI
+1103 AAAGESKSWFKRI

>member
-1 MADEKSETIEQ
+1 MADEKAPATGECVIEQ
-12 CVKEDSNSNSPE
+12 SNSDSPE
-24 QPRSPGAKS
+24 EPRSPGAKS
-33 SSGDHEYI
+33 TNGDHEYV
-41 VLAAPD
+41 VLAPPD

-54 AVSVSSMD
+54 AVSVSSID

-77 VIPDMEATLEKGPSD
+77 IIPEMEATLEKGPT
-92 EEVQNLVEDA
+92 EKEVQDLVEDA
-102 KKDFLHNSGAVEEV
+102 KKDFMHSSAAVEEV
-116 NSGQGNVTDSQGAF
+116 NSDAWKATERHV
-130 EGNRNVSDENL
+130 RNS
-141 SHARNALVVEGNQLS
+141 LVVEGHQLL
-156 NKTGDD
+156 NTTED
-162 EERVELARQRSSSA
+162 VELIKQGSSSN
-176 GQAEATQTT
+176 GQAETPQVTSLSQLSSEEA
-185 NVVQFSP
+185 VQ
-192 GETARGRSST
+192 GNSST
-202 HPGHSDDEN
+202 QPSQSDKGGDG
-211 DDNAV
+211 NAII
-216 LFDGITYLGSST
+216 FDGITYLGSST

-242 SVLREQTEVTIDVLL
+242 AVLREQTEVTIDVLL
-257 YVGSTSDSMIRL
+257 YVGSTSDGMIRL
-269 KDPETQAD
+269 KDPETHAD
-277 IATYRIQRILFCGR
+277 IATYHIQRILFCGR

-304 NTVHGDSDIFHC
+304 NTIHGDSDIFHC
-316 HVFRCLDPEKAGKI
+316 HVFRCMDPEKAGKI

-343 RKQHTQESSGDSS
+343 RKQQALESSADTS
-356 TIIAG
+356 TMTIAG

-377 EDSKGFSS
+377 EDNKGFSS

-399 HKKISITV
+399 RKQVSITV

-440 EVSMEV
+440 EVTMNV

-452 YFITGLWD
+452 YYITGLWD
-460 PAVRDLLVLNTETP
+460 PAIRDLLVLNTETP

-502 KAKVYPSGEK
+502 KAKIFPSGEK
-512 FFWNPSRQKFH
+512 FFWTPSRAKFR
-523 ETYIMELKEVTDTD
+523 EIYIMELKEVTDTD
-537 TGEKGFQV
+537 TGEKGFEV

-552 SIEASKNLNKRQH
+552 SIEASKNSNKTRPF
-565 TLNRQLSGGDKTPS
+565 LNRQLSGGDKTLS

-597 KECTEEELGS
+597 KEWTEEELGS
-607 WADLLS
+607 WADLLN

-618 TLRPRQLPG
+618 TLRPKQLPG
-627 LVRKGIPEPVRGQ
+627 LVRKGIPEPLRGQ
-640 VWQMMAGL
+640 IWQMMAGL
-648 KENDDLL
+648 KENDELL
-655 EGYKHL
+655 EGYKHF

-771 MPDLYSHFQ
+771 MPDLFSHFQ
-780 YNDIETHMFAS
+780 YNEIETHMYAS
-791 QWFLTLFTAKFPLPM
+791 QWFLTLFTAKFPLSM
-806 VYCIMDLFLC
+806 VYRIMDLFLC

-829 LKGSRRE
+829 LKASRRE
-836 LIQMDFESILKYFRV
+836 LIQMDFEAILKYFRI

-861 EYKKLINSAMGFRV
+861 EYKKLVNSALGFRV
-875 TNRKMKKYEKEYL
+875 TNKKMKKYEKEYM

-930 TSKVELHSKLAEA
+930 TTKVELHSKLAESD
-943 EEKVEELS
+943 EKVEELS
-951 KALENATISLVEAED
+951 KALDNTTISLAEAED
-966 QREKLTVE
+966 QLEKFKVE
-974 GAQVKDMW
+974 GAQVKEMW

-997 AIIEEYKKICTQM
+997 AIIEEYKKICSQM

-1037 CAALFSDEGHV
+1037 CATLFSDEGHV
-1048 SLDGDSTVSFKPS
+1048 SLDGDSTVSFKTS

-1094 LEHRLSAIE
+1094 LEHRLAAIV
-1103 AAAGENKPWFKRI
+1103 AAAGESKSWFKRI

>member
-1 MADEKSETIEQ
+1 MADEKAPATGECVIEQ
-12 CVKEDSNSNSPE
+12 SNSDSPE
-24 QPRSPGAKS
+24 EPRSPGAKS
-33 SSGDHEYI
+33 TNGDHEYV
-41 VLAAPD
+41 VLAPPD

-54 AVSVSSMD
+54 AVSVSSID

-77 VIPDMEATLEKGPSD
+77 IIPEMEATLEKGPT
-92 EEVQNLVEDA
+92 EKEVQDLVEDA
-102 KKDFLHNSGAVEEV
+102 KKDFMHSSAAVEEV
-116 NSGQGNVTDSQGAF
+116 NSDAWKTTERHV
-130 EGNRNVSDENL
+130 RNS
-141 SHARNALVVEGNQLS
+141 LVVEGHQLL
-156 NKTGDD
+156 NTTED
-162 EERVELARQRSSSA
+162 VELIKQGSSSN
-176 GQAEATQTT
+176 GQAETPQVTSLSQLSSEEA
-185 NVVQFSP
+185 VQGS
-192 GETARGRSST
+192 SST
-202 HPGHSDDEN
+202 QPSQSDKGGDG
-211 DDNAV
+211 NAII
-216 LFDGITYLGSST
+216 FDGITYLGSST

-242 SVLREQTEVTIDVLL
+242 AVLREQTEVTIDVLL
-257 YVGSTSDSMIRL
+257 YVGSTSDGMIRL
-269 KDPETQAD
+269 KDPETHAD
-277 IATYRIQRILFCGR
+277 IATYHIQRILFCGR

-304 NTVHGDSDIFHC
+304 NTIHGDSDIFHC
-316 HVFRCLDPEKAGKI
+316 HVFRCMDPEKAGKI

-343 RKQHTQESSGDSS
+343 RKQQALESSADTS
-356 TIIAG
+356 TMTIAG

-377 EDSKGFSS
+377 EDNKGFSS

-399 HKKISITV
+399 RKQVSITV

-440 EVSMEV
+440 EVTMNV

-452 YFITGLWD
+452 YYITGLWD
-460 PAVRDLLVLNTETP
+460 PAIRDLLVLNTETP

-502 KAKVYPSGEK
+502 KAKIFPSGEK
-512 FFWNPSRQKFH
+512 FFWTPSRAKFR
-523 ETYIMELKEVTDTD
+523 EIYIMELKEVTDTD

-552 SIEASKNLNKRQH
+552 SIEASKNSNKTQPF
-565 TLNRQLSGGDKTPS
+565 LNRQLSGGDKTPS

-597 KECTEEELGS
+597 KEWTEEELGS
-607 WADLLS
+607 WADLLN

-618 TLRPRQLPG
+618 TLRPKQLPG
-627 LVRKGIPEPVRGQ
+627 LVRKGIPEPLRGQ
-640 VWQMMAGL
+640 IWQMMAGL
-648 KENDDLL
+648 KENDELL
-655 EGYKHL
+655 EGYKHF

-771 MPDLYSHFQ
+771 MPDLFSHFQ
-780 YNDIETHMFAS
+780 YNEIETHMYAS
-791 QWFLTLFTAKFPLPM
+791 QWFLTLFTAKFPLSM
-806 VYCIMDLFLC
+806 VYRIMDLFLC

-829 LKGSRRE
+829 LKASRRE
-836 LIQMDFESILKYFRV
+836 LIQMDFEAILKYFRI

-861 EYKKLINSAMGFRV
+861 EYKKLVNSALGFRV
-875 TNRKMKKYEKEYL
+875 TNKKMKKYEKEYM

-897 EDPVERLQRENKRLF
+897 EDPVARLQRENKRLF

-930 TSKVELHSKLAEA
+930 TTKVELHSKLAESD
-943 EEKVEELS
+943 EKVEELS
-951 KALENATISLVEAED
+951 KALDNTTISLAEAED
-966 QREKLTVE
+966 QLEKFKVE
-974 GAQVKDMW
+974 GAQVKEMW

-997 AIIEEYKKICTQM
+997 AIIEEYKKICSQM

-1037 CAALFSDEGHV
+1037 CATLFSDEGHV
-1048 SLDGDSTVSFKPS
+1048 SLDGDSTVSFKTS

-1094 LEHRLSAIE
+1094 LEHRLAAIV
-1103 AAAGENKPWFKRI
+1103 AAAGESKSWFKRI

>member
-1 MADEKSETIEQ
+1 MADEKAPATGECVIEQ
-12 CVKEDSNSNSPE
+12 SNSDSPE
-24 QPRSPGAKS
+24 EPRSPGAKS
-33 SSGDHEYI
+33 TNGDHEYV
-41 VLAAPD
+41 VLAPPD

-54 AVSVSSMD
+54 AVSVSSID

-77 VIPDMEATLEKGPSD
+77 IIPEMEATLEKGPT
-92 EEVQNLVEDA
+92 EKEVQDLVEDA
-102 KKDFLHNSGAVEEV
+102 KKDFMHSSAAVEEV
-116 NSGQGNVTDSQGAF
+116 NSDAWKTTERHV
-130 EGNRNVSDENL
+130 RNS
-141 SHARNALVVEGNQLS
+141 LVVEGHQLLNTTEDVELSKQGSSSNGQSETPQVTSLSQLS
-156 NKTGDD
+156 SEG
-162 EERVELARQRSSSA
+162 A
-176 GQAEATQTT
+176 
-185 NVVQFSP
+185 VQ
-192 GETARGRSST
+192 GNSST
-202 HPGHSDDEN
+202 QPSQSDKGGDG
-211 DDNAV
+211 NAII
-216 LFDGITYLGSST
+216 FDGITYLGSST

-242 SVLREQTEVTIDVLL
+242 AVLREQTEVTIDVLL
-257 YVGSTSDSMIRL
+257 YVGSTSDGMIRL
-269 KDPETQAD
+269 KDPETHAD
-277 IATYRIQRILFCGR
+277 IATYHIQRILFCGR

-304 NTVHGDSDIFHC
+304 NTIHGDSDIFHC
-316 HVFRCLDPEKAGKI
+316 HVFRCMDPEKAGKI

-343 RKQHTQESSGDSS
+343 RKQQALESSADTS
-356 TIIAG
+356 TMTIAG

-377 EDSKGFSS
+377 EDNKGFSS

-399 HKKISITV
+399 RKQVSITV

-440 EVSMEV
+440 EVTMNV

-452 YFITGLWD
+452 YYITGLWD
-460 PAVRDLLVLNTETP
+460 PAIRDLLVLNTETP

-502 KAKVYPSGEK
+502 KAKIFPSGEK
-512 FFWNPSRQKFH
+512 FFWTPSRAKFR
-523 ETYIMELKEVTDTD
+523 EIYIMELKEVTDTD

-552 SIEASKNLNKRQH
+552 SIEASKNSNKTQPF
-565 TLNRQLSGGDKTPS
+565 LNRQLSGGDKTPS

-597 KECTEEELGS
+597 KEWTEEELGS

-618 TLRPRQLPG
+618 TLRPKQLPG
-627 LVRKGIPEPVRGQ
+627 LVRKGIPEPLRGQ
-640 VWQMMAGL
+640 IWQMMAGL
-648 KENDDLL
+648 KENDELL
-655 EGYKHL
+655 EGYKHF

-771 MPDLYSHFQ
+771 MPDLFSHFQ
-780 YNDIETHMFAS
+780 YNEIETHMYAS
-791 QWFLTLFTAKFPLPM
+791 QWFLTLFTAKFPLSM
-806 VYCIMDLFLC
+806 VYRIMDLFLC

-829 LKGSRRE
+829 LKASRRE
-836 LIQMDFESILKYFRV
+836 LIQMDFEAILKYFRI

-861 EYKKLINSAMGFRV
+861 EYKKLVNSALGFRV
-875 TNRKMKKYEKEYL
+875 TNKKMKKYEKEYM

-897 EDPVERLQRENKRLF
+897 EDPVARLQRENKRLF

-930 TSKVELHSKLAEA
+930 TTKVELHSKLAESD
-943 EEKVEELS
+943 EKVEELS
-951 KALENATISLVEAED
+951 KALDNTTISLAEAED
-966 QREKLTVE
+966 QLEKFKVE
-974 GAQVKDMW
+974 GAQVKEMW

-997 AIIEEYKKICTQM
+997 AIIEEYKKICSQM

-1037 CAALFSDEGHV
+1037 CATLFSDEGHV
-1048 SLDGDSTVSFKPS
+1048 SLDGDSTVSFKTS

-1094 LEHRLSAIE
+1094 LEHRLAAIV
-1103 AAAGENKPWFKRI
+1103 AAAGESKSWFKRI

>member
-1 MADEKSETIEQ
+1 MADEKAPATGECVIEQ
-12 CVKEDSNSNSPE
+12 SNSDSPE
-24 QPRSPGAKS
+24 EPRSPGAKS
-33 SSGDHEYI
+33 TNGDHEYV
-41 VLAAPD
+41 VLAPPD

-54 AVSVSSMD
+54 AVSVSSID

-77 VIPDMEATLEKGPSD
+77 IIPEMEATLEKGPT
-92 EEVQNLVEDA
+92 EKEVQDLVEDA
-102 KKDFLHNSGAVEEV
+102 KKDFMHSSAAVEEV
-116 NSGQGNVTDSQGAF
+116 NSDAWKATERHV
-130 EGNRNVSDENL
+130 RNS
-141 SHARNALVVEGNQLS
+141 LVVEGHQLL
-156 NKTGDD
+156 NTTED
-162 EERVELARQRSSSA
+162 VELIKQGSSSN
-176 GQAEATQTT
+176 GQAETPQVTSLSQLSSEEA
-185 NVVQFSP
+185 VQGS
-192 GETARGRSST
+192 SST
-202 HPGHSDDEN
+202 QPSQSDKGGDG
-211 DDNAV
+211 NAII
-216 LFDGITYLGSST
+216 FDGITYLGSST

-242 SVLREQTEVTIDVLL
+242 AVLREQTEVTIDVLL
-257 YVGSTSDSMIRL
+257 YVGSTSDGMIRL
-269 KDPETQAD
+269 KDPETHAD
-277 IATYRIQRILFCGR
+277 IATYHIQRILFCGR

-304 NTVHGDSDIFHC
+304 NTIHGDSDIFHC
-316 HVFRCLDPEKAGKI
+316 HVFRCMDPEKAGKI

-343 RKQHTQESSGDSS
+343 RKQQALESSADTS
-356 TIIAG
+356 TMTIAG

-377 EDSKGFSS
+377 EDNKGFSS

-399 HKKISITV
+399 RKQVSITV

-440 EVSMEV
+440 EVTMNV

-452 YFITGLWD
+452 YYITGLWD
-460 PAVRDLLVLNTETP
+460 PAIRDLLVLNTETP

-502 KAKVYPSGEK
+502 KAKIFPSGEK
-512 FFWNPSRQKFH
+512 FFWTPSRAKFR
-523 ETYIMELKEVTDTD
+523 EIYIMELKEVTDTD

-552 SIEASKNLNKRQH
+552 SIEASKNSNKTRPF
-565 TLNRQLSGGDKTPS
+565 LNRQLSGGDKTPS

-597 KECTEEELGS
+597 KEWTEEELGS
-607 WADLLS
+607 WADLLN

-618 TLRPRQLPG
+618 TLRPKQLPG
-627 LVRKGIPEPVRGQ
+627 LVRKGIPEPLRGQ
-640 VWQMMAGL
+640 IWQMMAGL
-648 KENDDLL
+648 KENDELL
-655 EGYKHL
+655 EGYKHF

-771 MPDLYSHFQ
+771 MPDLFSHFQ
-780 YNDIETHMFAS
+780 YNEIETHMYAS
-791 QWFLTLFTAKFPLPM
+791 QWFLTLFTAKFPLSM
-806 VYCIMDLFLC
+806 VYRIMDLFLC

-829 LKGSRRE
+829 LKASRRE
-836 LIQMDFESILKYFRV
+836 LIQMDFEAILKYFRI

-861 EYKKLINSAMGFRV
+861 EYKKLVNSALGFRV
-875 TNRKMKKYEKEYL
+875 TNKKMKKYEKEYM

-897 EDPVERLQRENKRLF
+897 EDPVARLQRENKRLF

-930 TSKVELHSKLAEA
+930 TTKVELHSKLAESD
-943 EEKVEELS
+943 EKVEELS
-951 KALENATISLVEAED
+951 KALDNTTISLAEAED
-966 QREKLTVE
+966 QLEKFKVE
-974 GAQVKDMW
+974 GAQVKEMW

-997 AIIEEYKKICTQM
+997 AIIEEYKKICSQM

-1037 CAALFSDEGHV
+1037 CATLFSDEGHV
-1048 SLDGDSTVSFKPS
+1048 SLDGDSTVSFKTS

-1094 LEHRLSAIE
+1094 LEHRLAAIV
-1103 AAAGENKPWFKRI
+1103 AAAGESKSWFKRI